1 MEELTIRENEINLEG
16 YELSEKIADKSIRH
30 HVYAAMAA
38 GLIPIPFADFAGVAG
53 IQLNLL
59 RKLAKEYNVS
69 FSKDMVKNL
78 IGALLGG
85 AAPASAGPYL
95 FSLLKAVPVVGLSV
109 GMVSISLVSGAS
121 TYAIGKVFN
130 RHFAEGGTFLT
141 FDPREARAFYA
152 EMFRDGQKVIAE
164 LNAEKQRK
172 DS

>member
-1 MEELTIRENEINLEG
+1 MEKQMIKKDELTLEQF
-16 YELSEKIADKSIRH
+16 ELSEKIADKIIRH
-30 HVYAAMAA
+30 HIYAAMAA
-38 GLIPIPFADFAGVAG
+38 GLIPIPFADFAGVSG

-59 RKLAKEYNVS
+59 RKLAEEYNIP

-85 AAPASAGPYL
+85 AAPVSAGPRL
-95 FSLLKAVPVVGLSV
+95 FSLLKVVPVVGQSI
-109 GMVSISLVSGAS
+109 GMVSVSLASGVS
-121 TYAIGKVFN
+121 TYAIGKVFH

-152 EMFRDGQKVIAE
+152 EMFKDGQKVIAE
-164 LNAEKQRK
+164 LKAQEQRK